1 MRSLANVTVGDAL
14 LTYGVRG
21 WTGNAG
27 VCGREAPLAT
37 ALPGLTLLSVHD
49 DAESLCGCVREI
61 GTIITIARPA
71 GTGQR
76 DRLAARPPRRPTR
89 YQFKRGVLD
98 EARTSQRG

>member
-27 VCGREAPLAT
+27 VCGREAPLMI

-49 DAESLCGCVREI
+49 DVESLCGCVDFE
-61 GTIITIARPA
+61 TIIIITCV
-71 GTGQR
+71 TR
-76 DRLAARPPRRPTR
+76 DIM
-89 YQFKRGVLD
+89 V
-98 EARTSQRG
+98 

>member
-27 VCGREAPLAT
+27 VCGREAPLMI

-49 DAESLCGCVREI
+49 DVESLCGCVDFE
-61 GTIITIARPA
+61 TIIIITCV
-71 GTGQR
+71 
-76 DRLAARPPRRPTR
+76 TR
-89 YQFKRGVLD
+89 GIMV
-98 EARTSQRG
+98 

>member
-27 VCGREAPLAT
+27 VCGREAPLMT

-49 DAESLCGCVREI
+49 DVESLCGCVDFKA
-61 GTIITIARPA
+61 IIVI
-71 GTGQR
+71 
-76 DRLAARPPRRPTR
+76 TR
-89 YQFKRGVLD
+89 G
-98 EARTSQRG
+98 A

>member
-27 VCGREAPLAT
+27 VCGREAPLTT

-49 DAESLCGCVREI
+49 DAKSLCGCVEFEA
-61 GTIITIARPA
+61 IIVITHPE
-71 GTGQR
+71 T
-76 DRLAARPPRRPTR
+76 
-89 YQFKRGVLD
+89 LD
-98 EARTSQRG
+98 GA

>member
-27 VCGREAPLAT
+27 VCGREAPLMA

-49 DAESLCGCVREI
+49 DVESLCGYVEFE
-61 GTIITIARPA
+61 TIIVITHPE
-71 GTGQR
+71 T
-76 DRLAARPPRRPTR
+76 
-89 YQFKRGVLD
+89 LD
-98 EARTSQRG
+98 GA